1 MAYSKFY
8 VTFSE
13 MALLQILWDA
23 SRPLNRQEIMAKAY
37 ENPEEP
43 LFARTSFHL
52 LANEPHKKGLLVP
65 VDNMGI
71 GRKNARRYA
80 PTLSRNEF
88 LALQVSST
96 ENYSPQ
102 DMPEIFAA
110 LMDYS
115 KDADVGAILTG
126 MEQLIQKKREQLA
139 KKEPFPNDD

>member
-52 LANEPHKKGLLVP
+52 LANELHKKGLLVP

-71 GRKNARRYA
+71 GRRTPGATPPPSPA
-80 PTLSRNEF
+80 T
-88 LALQVSST
+88 SSWPCRCPLPRT
-96 ENYSPQ
+96 TPPRTCPRSSP
-102 DMPEIFAA
+102 P
-110 LMDYS
+110 
-115 KDADVGAILTG
+115 
-126 MEQLIQKKREQLA
+126 
-139 KKEPFPNDD
+139 